1 MATGAASR
9 DLIETL
15 PLYRRASNYIA
26 AAMIYL
32 QDNHLLEEPLRH
44 EHVKP
49 RLLGHWG
56 TVPGLNLMY
65 AGLNRLILDT
75 GSSIL
80 LVTGPGHGAPA
91 NLANLWIDGS
101 LEDIKPEL
109 SRNRDGLGQL
119 VRSFSW
125 PGGFPSHLAPIVPG
139 TIHEGG
145 ELGYALA
152 TAFGAVFDNPDL
164 IVACIIG
171 DGEAETGPT
180 AGAWHSNKFLDPATS
195 GAVLPILHVNGFKI
209 ANPTIY
215 KAMSNEELTKLF
227 EGYGWH
233 PLIVEGED
241 LDADLARALDTAH
254 DEIRA
259 LQAACRGGER
269 PERPTWPMIIV
280 RSLKGWTGI
289 KELGGVEVEGR
300 ANSHQVPAAAAKSDE
315 AHLKALEEWLRS
327 YRPEELFDESGA
339 PIQEILDACPTGDLR
354 MGANPH
360 VNGGKLRKPLNLPEL
375 EKHAVAVTAA
385 GAESASALEHLGEYM
400 ADIFR
405 MNEEEAN
412 FRIVC
417 PDEVASNKLGAVFKA
432 TNHAFTW
439 PLDPDVDP
447 GNSWDGRVM
456 EVLSEHNCQG
466 WLQGYVLT
474 GRHGVFPCY
483 EAFIPIVDGMVNQ
496 YGKFL
501 KMSRDEA
508 PWREPVPSLNYLLT
522 SVGWRQDHNGYS
534 HQVPG
539 FINSMLNRKS
549 DFARIYL
556 PPDSNTLLA
565 TMEKCFESTN
575 CINLVIANK
584 HPMQQWL
591 SIDEARDHL
600 ERGASVFDFA
610 SNDDGDPDVVLAAC
624 GSIPAMELLA
634 AGQLLREEAA
644 RSEGAL
650 RVRHGPVLHG
660 AARGTPGRDVTGRL
674 RRDLHE
680 GQAGDLQLPRL
691 SVGGPPAD
699 PPAPEPG
706 ALPRA
711 RLRGG
716 GHHDHALQ
724 PAGDERRRSLP
735 AGDRGAQPRGH
746 RGRRDGQGDVRR
758 VRGALDPGR
767 RGRDREMPGEARGV
781 PGLHPRPRERPAGV
795 HRLGVVSKRLRAL
808 LREPASGAASMSRR
822 WSPIAGSPS
831 WLSGSWRRSP
841 RASSGWASFAR
852 SSPPAARTIHRSS

>member
-164 IVACIIG
+164 IAACIIG

-289 KELGGVEVEGR
+289 KELGGVSVEGR

-315 AHLKALEEWLRS
+315 THLKALEEWLRS

-339 PIQEILDACPTGDLR
+339 PIKEILDACPTGDLR

-439 PLDPDVDP
+439 PLDADVDP

-508 PWREPVPSLNYLLT
+508 PVARARAVAQLPAHVRGLAPGSQRLLT
-522 SVGWRQDHNGYS
+522 SGAGLHQLDAQPQVGLRADLPAARQQHAAGDDGEVLRVHEL
-534 HQVPG
+534 HQP
-539 FINSMLNRKS
+539 R
-549 DFARIYL
+549 DRQQA
-556 PPDSNTLLA
+556 PDA
-565 TMEKCFESTN
+565 AMA
-575 CINLVIANK
+575 V
-584 HPMQQWL
+584 
-591 SIDEARDHL
+591 DR
-600 ERGASVFDFA
+600 RGAR
-610 SNDDGDPDVVLAAC
+610 P
-624 GSIPAMELLA
+624 
-634 AGQLLREEAA
+634 
-644 RSEGAL
+644 
-650 RVRHGPVLHG
+650 
-660 AARGTPGRDVTGRL
+660 
-674 RRDLHE
+674 
-680 GQAGDLQLPRL
+680 
-691 SVGGPPAD
+691 
-699 PPAPEPG
+699 
-706 ALPRA
+706 PRA
-711 RLRGG
+711 RSVGVRLRK
-716 GHHDHALQ
+716 Q
-724 PAGDERRRSLP
+724 RRWRP
-735 AGDRGAQPRGH
+735 RRGA
-746 RGRRDGQGDVRR
+746 RR
-758 VRGALDPGR
+758 VRLDPRDGAAGR
-767 RGRDREMPGEARGV
+767 R
-781 PGLHPRPRERPAGV
+781 
-795 HRLGVVSKRLRAL
+795 
-808 LREPASGAASMSRR
+808 
-822 WSPIAGSPS
+822 
-831 WLSGSWRRSP
+831 
-841 RASSGWASFAR
+841 
-852 SSPPAARTIHRSS
+852 PAAA

>member
-1 MATGAASR
+1 LATGAATP
-9 DLIETL
+9 DLVQAL
-15 PLYRRASNYIA
+15 PLYRRAANYVA

-32 QDNHLLEEPLRH
+32 QDNHLLQEPLKS
-44 EHVKP
+44 EHIKH

-65 AGLNRLILDT
+65 AGLNRLILDN
-75 GSSIL
+75 GASIL

-91 NLANLWIDGS
+91 NLANLWIDGC
-101 LEDIKPEL
+101 LEEIRPEY
-109 SRNRDGLGQL
+109 SRDGEGLGRL
-119 VRSFSW
+119 VRDFSW

-152 TAFGAVFDNPDL
+152 TGFGAALDNPDL
-164 IVACIIG
+164 IVACVIG

-227 EGYGWH
+227 EGFGWH

-241 LDADLARALDTAH
+241 LDAELAKALDTAYA
-254 DEIRA
+254 EIRQ
-259 LQAACRGGER
+259 LQADCREGRR
-269 PERPTWPMIIV
+269 PEKPIWPMLVV
-280 RSLKGWTGI
+280 RSPKGWTGI
-289 KELGGVEVEGR
+289 DQLDGVKVTGTAR
-300 ANSHQVPAAAAKSDE
+300 SHQVPAMAAKTNDT
-315 AHLKALEEWLRS
+315 HLKALEDWLRS
-327 YRPEELFDESGA
+327 YRPEELFDDNGT
-339 PIQEILDACPTGDLR
+339 PIPEIDELYPKGELR

-375 EKHAVAVTAA
+375 TKHAVEVETA
-385 GAESASALEHLGEYM
+385 GVENASALEQLGEYM

-417 PDEVASNKLGAVFKA
+417 PDEVASNKLGAVFEA

-439 PLDPDVDP
+439 PLDPEIDP

-508 PWREPVPSLNYLLT
+508 PWREPVAGLNYLLT

-549 DFARIYL
+549 DFARVYL
-556 PPDSNTLLA
+556 PPDANTLLA
-565 TMEKCFESTN
+565 TMEKCFEATN

-584 HPMQQWL
+584 HPMPQWL
-591 SIDEARDHL
+591 SIEEAREHL
-600 ERGASVFDFA
+600 RKGASKFDFA
-610 SNDDGDPDVVLAAC
+610 SNDDGDPDVVLAAS

-634 AGQLLREEAA
+634 ASQLLREELPDLKLRFVCVTDLFALTLPEA
-644 RSEGAL
+644 HPDGMSQKDFTELFTRDRPVIFNFHGYPSAVHQLIHRRPNQERFHVRGYAEEGTTTTPFNLLAMNGVDRYQLAIEALSRVDVGVAETVKGMSGEFAVRSIQGAQ
-650 RVRHGPVLHG
+650 
-660 AARGTPGRDVTGRL
+660 DVIKKCQAKLEEYRAYI
-674 RRDLHE
+674 HE
-680 GQAGDLQLPRL
+680 QGN
-691 SVGGPPAD
+691 D
-699 PPAPEPG
+699 PPEFTDWAWSQN
-706 ALPRA
+706 
-711 RLRGG
+711 
-716 GHHDHALQ
+716 GH
-724 PAGDERRRSLP
+724 P
-735 AGDRGAQPRGH
+735 
-746 RGRRDGQGDVRR
+746 
-758 VRGALDPGR
+758 
-767 RGRDREMPGEARGV
+767 
-781 PGLHPRPRERPAGV
+781 
-795 HRLGVVSKRLRAL
+795 
-808 LREPASGAASMSRR
+808 
-822 WSPIAGSPS
+822 PS
-831 WLSGSWRRSP
+831 
-841 RASSGWASFAR
+841 
-852 SSPPAARTIHRSS
+852 

>member
-164 IVACIIG
+164 IAACIIG

-289 KELGGVEVEGR
+289 KELGGVSVEGR
-300 ANSHQVPAAAAKSDE
+300 ANSHQVPAAAAKSDA

-339 PIQEILDACPTGDLR
+339 PIKEILDACPTGDLR

-439 PLDPDVDP
+439 PLDADVDP

-591 SIDEARDHL
+591 SIDEARAHL

-634 AGQLLREEAA
+634 AGQLLREELPDLKVRFVCVTDLFSMALPEA
-644 RSEGAL
+644 HPDGMSQADFAEVFTKDKPVIFNFHGYPSAVHQLIHRRPSQERFHVRGYAEEGTTTTPFNLLAMNGVDRYQLAIEALSRVDIGVAETVKGMSGEFAVRSIQGAQAVIEKCQAKL
-650 RVRHGPVLHG
+650 DEYRAYIHDHGN
-660 AARGTPGRDVTGRL
+660 
-674 RRDLHE
+674 
-680 GQAGDLQLPRL
+680 
-691 SVGGPPAD
+691 D
-699 PPAPEPG
+699 PPEFTDWA
-706 ALPRA
+706 
-711 RLRGG
+711 
-716 GHHDHALQ
+716 
-724 PAGDERRRSLP
+724 
-735 AGDRGAQPRGH
+735 
-746 RGRRDGQGDVRR
+746 
-758 VRGALDPGR
+758 
-767 RGRDREMPGEARGV
+767 
-781 PGLHPRPRERPAGV
+781 
-795 HRLGVVSKRLRAL
+795 
-808 LREPASGAASMSRR
+808 
-822 WSPIAGSPS
+822 WSPNGSGPS
-831 WLSGSWRRSP
+831 
-841 RASSGWASFAR
+841 
-852 SSPPAARTIHRSS
+852 